1 MKLISQK
8 QIAEMAGVSPTTV
21 SRVINRSGY
30 VKEEIRKK
38 IEEIIQDTGYEP
50 TEHSFTQKKKIIGVI
65 SVCMELNPFFS
76 RFSLCIEKECE
87 EQKYQAVFLQ
97 TMHITNGVLKNYVKQ
112 LAMIGACGIVVC
124 GFEEKTLNSDTRQ
137 ELTESRIPIVFIER
151 TADCY
156 GFDRVLIDNE
166 IGTNMAAEHLLQK
179 GHSHLLYITKSA
191 ETKVDSAR
199 LNGVRKA
206 VEEWTGNI
214 CLREKFCDSFSPS
227 EAAERVRQALEED
240 PDISGILTWN
250 DTYAMGVL
258 LELLRQGK
266 KVPEEIEIIGYD
278 DVLAGDLSP
287 ALSSVKMPIEEMA
300 VTALEI
306 IINKNTRR
314 KKLSARTI
322 TLEPRLIIR

>member
-1 MKLISQK
+1 MKSIKQK
-8 QIAEMAGVSPTTV
+8 QIAEMAGVSSTTV

-38 IEEIIQDTGYEP
+38 VEKIIEETGYEQ
-50 TEHSFTQKKKIIGVI
+50 TEHSFTQKKKIIGIV
-65 SVCMELNPFFS
+65 SMCMELNPYFS

-87 EQKYQAVFLQ
+87 ERKYQAVFLQ
-97 TMHITNGVLKNYVKQ
+97 TMHITNQVLKNYVKQ
-112 LAMIGACGIVVC
+112 LTMIGACGIVVC
-124 GFEEKTLNSDTRQ
+124 GFEEKTLNSETRQ

-166 IGTNMAAEHLLQK
+166 IGTNMAINHLLQK
-179 GHSHLLYITKSA
+179 GHRHLLYVSKRA
-191 ETKVDSAR
+191 LTKVDNAR

-206 VEEWTGNI
+206 VEEWTGDI
-214 CLREKFCDSFSPS
+214 CLKEKFCESFSPS
-227 EAAERVRQALEED
+227 EAAEMAKQALEED
-240 PDISGILTWN
+240 SDISGILAWN
-250 DTYAMGVL
+250 DTYAMGIL

-266 KVPEEIEIIGYD
+266 KVPGEIEIIGYD

-306 IINKNTRR
+306 IINRNTKR
-314 KKLSARTI
+314 KKFSARTV